1 LIMLNLRRCEGL
13 APAEFREQTGFDFR
27 ELAGEAL
34 SRHLR
39 QGLLE
44 EREGHVR
51 LTREGRFLADTVFA
65 EYV

>member
-1 LIMLNLRRCEGL
+1 MLNLRRCEGL
-13 APAEFREQTGFDFR
+13 NLADFREQTGFDFR
-27 ELAGEAL
+27 DLAGEAL
-34 SRHLR
+34 PRHLR

-44 EREGHVR
+44 ECEGHIR

>member
-1 LIMLNLRRCEGL
+1 ML
-13 APAEFREQTGFDFR
+13 P
-27 ELAGEAL
+27 
-34 SRHLR
+34 RHLR

-44 EREGHVR
+44 ECDDHVR